1 MFDFLAS
8 LYAPFFMASV
18 LSLVGWMLAQRREQ
32 LARIFQ
38 KVLMLSLGAYVVSVF
53 SANAQF
59 DDKLGVL
66 FRDLLVMGATGFA
79 FRMLMAKRVALVV
92 GGVALAA
99 GYLWFY
105 QTQLKTTFKP
115 EMISQNAYE
124 LDANGELLIEIKEQ
138 ASLDRLNGSLAKYDL
153 QVERA
158 FHPAAAD
165 QTNLDNYYV
174 VDIPNDKVH
183 QLQNIEEALYKSG
196 IITWVEENE
205 VVNVAP
211 MPAKKLP
218 PINNKFG
225 INDPGLEQMWG
236 FEAMHVDKLYS
247 FLNDNNI
254 KPRRRALIAILDTG
268 VDEKHEDLKGNFKSL
283 GGKHNSDPVGHGTHC
298 AGIAGAVSNNGKG
311 VASYSTD
318 NRFVRIASI
327 RVLNSFGSGTQRGII
342 QGMIEAADKG
352 ADVLSMS
359 LGGVSDRFKRK
370 AYTDAVQYVTKAGG
384 IVVAAAGNSSKNAK
398 NYAPVNTP
406 GVIGA
411 SAIDQDLNKAHFS
424 NTVQD
429 IKMGV
434 AAPGVGIYSTIPN
447 NKYGAYN
454 GTSMATP
461 YVAGLVGLLKSLN
474 PDLTAEQAYQILHK
488 TGKNTKAGKET
499 GKLIQPADAV
509 KALVGKSKVLQ

>member
-1 MFDFLAS
+1 
-8 LYAPFFMASV
+8 
-18 LSLVGWMLAQRREQ
+18 
-32 LARIFQ
+32 
-38 KVLMLSLGAYVVSVF
+38 MLSLGAYVLSVF

-66 FRDLLVMGATGFA
+66 FRDLLVMGAVGFV
-79 FRMLMAKRVALVV
+79 FRMLMAKRAALIA
-92 GGVALAA
+92 GGIALAA
-99 GYLWFY
+99 GYFWFY
-105 QTQLKTTFKP
+105 QTQLKTTFESESVSEVP
-115 EMISQNAYE
+115 YE

-138 ASLDRLNGSLAKYDL
+138 ATLDKLNGSLSNYDL
-153 QVERA
+153 KVERA

-174 VDIPNDKVH
+174 VDIPNNKVQH
-183 QLQNIEEALYKSG
+183 IKQIEEALYESG
-196 IITWVEENE
+196 IVAWVEENE

-211 MPAKKLP
+211 MSAKKLP

-236 FEAMHVDKLYS
+236 FEAMNVDKLYR
-247 FLNDNNI
+247 LLDDNKI
-254 KPRRRALIAILDTG
+254 KPKRKALIAILDTG

-298 AGIAGAVSNNGKG
+298 AGIAGAVSNNGRG

-318 NRFVRIASI
+318 NRFVQVASI

-342 QGMIEAADKG
+342 NGMIEAADKG

-359 LGGVSDRFKRK
+359 LGGASDRFKRK
-370 AYTDAVQYVTKAGG
+370 AYTDAVKYVTKAGG

-424 NTVQD
+424 NTVRD

-447 NKYGAYN
+447 DKYGAYN

-488 TGKNTKAGKET
+488 TGKSTKSGKET

-509 KALVGKSKVLQ
+509 KALLAKNKILQ